1 MEEAAQAAVIDETK
15 RKEAADRH
23 EKLLNSLKAFIY
35 SNKKK
40 KNFTYLYQIK
50 YFHSYTPAEV
60 ITFNCIQVQ
69 LQSKFNLYS
78 SHIHT

>member
-35 SNKKK
+35 SNKK
-40 KNFTYLYQIK
+40 FHLFLYQLK
-50 YFHSYTPAEV
+50 YFHQINTRGGDN
-60 ITFNCIQVQ
+60 FQ
-69 LQSKFNLYS
+69 LYS
-78 SHIHT
+78 STAAK

>member
-35 SNKKK
+35 SNKYSCEV
-40 KNFTYLYQIK
+40 NLIFILPTFTCCGVLSIYIDISTRRGDK
-50 YFHSYTPAEV
+50 S
-60 ITFNCIQVQ
+60 
-69 LQSKFNLYS
+69 
-78 SHIHT
+78 